1 MHLKRITSIFS
12 IIMIFMFT
20 IGQSL
25 LPIVANAQELNTAG
39 LVDNFTIDNKNLQTG
54 ESTKVTVNFSEKN
67 GVRLKPGDTLT
78 LTLPSELRGYKG
90 TIQLDDY
97 GTCKVSEGTV
107 ICTFNDKVDTHEN
120 IKGFLDFNVT
130 ANGVGTDEKKVIET
144 NFGTNLDKQAVT
156 ITGPKGGGGTEP
168 GEKPF
173 FYKSGD
179 MLGNENEVRWFL
191 NINLNKEELSSNIVV
206 TDKLQEGQTLN
217 KDSFSIYVDDYL
229 GQRSLTLQEFE
240 NKGYGTIT
248 FTSDTSFKVVLNKD
262 KARLASFT
270 VQYTSTITEAGKKQE
285 FLKNDY
291 TIDYQVHNKESVS
304 NSGTEQTKNMSAGG
318 GATGNKVPKGKLKIV
333 KHIEGNKEKVIP
345 NVFFKLYK
353 ESGEQVGG
361 EYETN
366 EKGIV
371 ETPQLSPG
379 KYYVQEVSAPGYI
392 DFDPQKKV
400 EFEIKSDDEN
410 GVELDIPNK
419 VKTTSVSGTKMW
431 EGDNE
436 KDRPS
441 SIKIELLQNEKIVDT
456 KEVTAADG
464 WKYQFDNLA
473 VYDANGVAYKYEVK
487 EQPVDGYQT
496 EVKGYDITN
505 TKVVQTTKVEGTKIW
520 KDDNAK
526 NRPNMIKV
534 DLLQNGTV
542 IATQEVSEAT
552 GWKYEFKDLAIN
564 DADGKAYKY
573 EVKEQAVDGY
583 ESKVNGYDI
592 TNTKVGKTSVAGTKT
607 WKGGTE
613 EEHKAIKVDLL
624 QNGTVIATQEVSKET
639 GWKYEF
645 KDLVAFD
652 ENGKAYKYEVKEKP
666 VDGYE
671 SKVNGYDVTNTKVGK
686 TSVAGT
692 KTWNDNNAS
701 DRPKTIKVDLV
712 QKDNSKAQKETVIAT
727 QEVSEATGWKYEFKD
742 LAAYDENGVAY
753 KYEVKE
759 QAVPG
764 YESKVNG
771 TDITNTK
778 VGQTKV
784 EGTKTWK
791 DDSATDRPS
800 TIKVDLL
807 QNGKVVD
814 TKEVTAATEWKYM
827 FDKLQAYDANGAAY
841 KYEVKEQAV
850 AGYESKVNG
859 YDITNTKVGK
869 TKVEGTKTWKDD
881 NAKDRPEMI
890 KVDLLQNG
898 TVIATQE
905 VSKATDWKYEFKD
918 LAAYDAEGK
927 AYKYK
932 VKEQAVDG
940 YQTEVKG
947 YDITNTKVG
956 QTKVEGTK
964 VWKDGNG
971 EGRPETIKVDLLQNG
986 KVIDTK
992 EVSVASEWK
1001 YAFTDLVAYDTEGK
1015 AYKYEV
1021 KEQPVDGYQSEVKGY
1036 DITNTKV
1043 SKTKVEGTKTWKDDN
1058 AKDRPTMIK
1067 VDLLQNGKVVDTKEV
1082 SKATNWKYTFE
1093 NLQAYDANG
1102 VAYKYEVKEQAVDGY
1117 QTEVHGYDI
1126 TNTKVGQTKVEGT
1139 KTWKDDNAK
1148 DRPTMIKVDLLQNGQ
1163 VIATQEV
1170 TEVTGWKYEFKDLA
1184 SYDAEGKAY
1193 KYEVKEQA
1201 VDGYQSEV
1209 KGYDITNT
1217 KVGETKVEGTKTW
1230 NDNNATD
1237 RPTMIKVDLLQ
1248 NGKVVDTKE
1257 VTAATDWKYTFEK
1270 LQAYD
1275 VNGVAYEYKVKEQ
1288 AVDGYQSEVKGYD
1301 IINTKVAKLTVEG
1314 TKTWKDGNATD
1325 RPVMI
1330 KVNLL
1335 QNGNVIKTQDVLA
1348 VMGWKYIFADLE
1360 AYDANGVAYEYTVKE
1375 QPVKG
1380 YQSEVKGYDITNTKV
1395 GETKVEGTKTWN
1407 DNDATD
1413 RPTMIKVDL
1422 LQNGKVVDTKE
1433 VSKVTNWKYTFENLQ
1448 AYDANGVAYVYKVK
1462 EQAVDG
1468 YQTEVKG
1475 NDITNTKVGQTKVE
1489 GTKVWKD
1496 GNGEGRPETI
1506 KVDLLQ
1512 NGQVIDTKEV
1522 SAASE
1527 WKYVFTDL
1535 AAYDAEGKA
1544 YKYEVK
1550 EQPVDGY
1557 QSEVKGYDITNTKV
1571 AQTKV
1576 EGTKTW
1582 KDDNAKDRPTM
1593 IKVDL
1598 LQNGQVIA
1606 MQEVT
1611 AEKGWKYEFKDLA
1624 AYDAEGKAYK
1634 YEVKEQAVDGYQ
1646 TEVKGNDI
1654 TNTKIGQTKVEG
1666 TKRWKDDNSSERPT
1680 MIKVDLLQNGKVIDT
1695 KEVSAASEWKYAFTD
1710 LAAYDAEGKAYK
1722 YEVKEQPVDG
1732 YQSEVKG
1739 YDITNTKVAQTKVEG
1754 TKTWKDDNAKN
1765 RPNMIKVD
1773 LLQNDQVIAT
1783 QEVTAEKGWKY
1794 EFKDLAAYD
1803 AEGKAYKYEVKEQAV
1818 DGYQTEV
1825 HGYDITNTKVG
1836 QTKVEGTKTW
1846 KDDNAKDRPT
1856 MIKVEL
1862 LQNGQVIAT
1871 QEVTAEKGWKYEFK
1885 DLASYDAEGKAYKYE
1900 VKEQAVDGYQS
1911 KVKGYDITN
1920 TKVGQTKVEGTKTW
1934 KDDNAKDRPNMI
1946 KVDLLQ
1952 NGKVIDTKEVSAAS
1966 EWKYAFTDLASYD
1979 AEGKAYKYEVKE
1991 QAVDGYQSEVNGNDI
2006 TNTKVG
2012 KMKVEGTKTWKD
2024 DNAKDRPTM
2033 IKVDLLQNGQVI
2045 ATQEVTEATGWKYE
2059 FKDLAAYDAEGKAY
2073 KYEVKEQAVD
2083 GYQTEVKGYDIT
2095 NTKVGKTKVE
2105 GTKTWKDDNSSERP
2119 TMIKV
2124 DLLQNG
2130 KVIATQEV
2138 SAASEWKYAFTDLAA
2153 YDAEGKAYKYEVKE
2167 QPVDGYQSEV
2177 KGYDITNTKVAQTK
2191 VEGTKTWKDDNA
2203 KNRPTMIKVDLLQNG
2218 QVIETQEVTAEKGW
2232 KYEFKDL
2239 AAYDAEG
2246 KAYKYEVKE
2255 QAVDGYQTEVHG
2267 YDITNTKV
2275 GQTKVEGT
2283 KTWKDDNAKERPTMI
2298 KVDLLQNGQV
2308 IATQEVTAE
2317 KGWKYE
2323 FKDLAAYD
2331 AEGKAY
2337 KYEVKEQAVDGYQS
2351 KVKGN
2356 DITNTKVG
2364 QTKVEGT
2371 KIWKDGNGEGRPKA
2385 IKVDLLQNGKV
2396 IDTKEVSAAS
2406 EWKYAFTDLAAYDAE
2421 GKAYKYEVKEQA
2433 VDGYQTEVKGYDI
2446 TNTKVGKT
2454 KVEGTKTW
2462 KDDNAKDRPSMIKVD
2477 LLQNGTVIA
2486 MQEVSKATG
2495 WKYEYKDLAAYD
2507 AEGKAYKYE
2516 VKEQPIDG
2524 YKSEVKGYDITNT
2537 KIGQTKVE
2545 GTKVWKDGNGEGRPE
2560 TIKVDLLQ
2568 NGKVIDTKEVS
2579 AASEWKYAFKDLA
2592 AYDENGVAYNYE
2604 VKEQAVD
2611 GYQSKVKGNDITNT
2625 KVGQT
2630 KVEGTKTWKDDN
2642 SSERPSMI
2650 KVDLLQNGQV
2660 IATQEVSAASEWK
2673 YAFKDLAAYDAEG
2686 KAYKY
2691 EVKEQPVDGY
2701 QSEVKGYDITNTK
2714 VSQTK
2719 VEGTK
2724 MWKDD
2729 NNATDRPKAIKV
2741 DLLQNGKVIATQ
2753 EVSKATGWKYEFKD
2767 LAAYDADGKA
2777 YKYEVKEQAVDGYQT
2792 EVHGYDITN
2801 TKVGQTKV
2809 EGTKTW
2815 KDDNAKERPS
2825 MIKVDLLQNGQVIAT
2840 QEVSTASD
2848 WKYAFKDLAAY
2859 DAEGKAYKY
2868 EVKEQPV
2875 AGYKSEVNGYD
2886 ITNTK
2891 IKDEPGVDP
2900 KDPSTDPKDPS
2911 TDPKDPSTNPKDPS
2925 TDPNTNADKNS
2936 DSKVPPTTENDKP
2949 TLLPN
2954 TGGTSAEMS
2963 SILGGMVLFLL
2974 GGILLARQRI
2984 K

>member
-1 MHLKRITSIFS
+1 MYLKRVTSIFS

-39 LVDNFTIDNKNLQTG
+39 LVDSFQIGKTNLSTT
-54 ESTKVTVNFSEKN
+54 ERTKVTVNFSEKD
-67 GVRLKPGDTLT
+67 GLRLKPGDTLT
-78 LTLPSELRGYKG
+78 LTLPPELKG
-90 TIQLDDY
+90 LDREFPLDDY
-97 GTCKVSEGTV
+97 GTCKVTAGTV
-107 ICTFNDKVDTHEN
+107 VCTFNDRVSTYEN
-120 IKGFLDFNVT
+120 IQGYLNFFVEATN
-130 ANGVGTDEKKVIET
+130 VGTDQKKEIET
-144 NFGTNLDKQAVT
+144 NFGTNVDKQSVT
-156 ITGPKGGGGTEP
+156 ITGSSGGGGTDP
-168 GEKPF
+168 GKPPF
-173 FYKSGD
+173 FYKTGD
-179 MLGNENEVRWFL
+179 MNSGKDDEVRWFL
-191 NINLNKEELSSNIVV
+191 NINLAKEELSRDIVV
-206 TDKLQEGQTLN
+206 TDNLQEGQTLN
-217 KDSFSIYVDDYL
+217 KDSFYIIVDDDL
-229 GQRSLTLQEFE
+229 GRRSLTLQELE
-240 NKGYGTIT
+240 GQGYGIIT
-248 FTSDTSFKVVLNKD
+248 FTGDKSFKVVLNKD
-262 KARLASFT
+262 KARLASFSIG
-270 VQYTSTITEAGKKQE
+270 YTSTITEAGKTQD
-285 FLKNDY
+285 FFKNDY
-291 TIDYQVHNKESVS
+291 TIDYQVLNEEPVTE
-304 NSGTEQTKNMSAGG
+304 SGTHPVENMTAGG
-318 GATGNKVPKGKLKIV
+318 GATGNKVPKGKLKII

-345 NVFFKLYK
+345 NVSFKLYK

-361 EYETN
+361 EYTTN

-379 KYYVQEVSAPGYI
+379 KYYVQEVSAPDYI

-431 EGDNE
+431 KGDNE

-441 SIKIELLQNEKIVDT
+441 SIKVELLQNEKIVDT

-464 WKYQFDNLA
+464 WKYKFDNLA
-473 VYDANGVAYKYEVK
+473 AYDANGVAYKYEVK
-487 EQPVDGYQT
+487 EQPIDGYTT
-496 EVKGYDITN
+496 EVNGYDITN
-505 TKVVQTTKVEGTKIW
+505 TKMVQTTKVEGTKTW
-520 KDDNAK
+520 KDGNAEG
-526 NRPNMIKV
+526 RPTMIKV

-564 DADGKAYKY
+564 DADAKAYKY

-652 ENGKAYKYEVKEKP
+652 ENGKAYKYEVKEQP

-671 SKVNGYDVTNTKVGK
+671 SKVNGYDITNTKVGK
-686 TSVAGT
+686 TSVSGT

-712 QKDNSKAQKETVIAT
+712 QKETVIAT

-759 QAVPG
+759 QAI
-764 YESKVNG
+764 S
-771 TDITNTK
+771 
-778 VGQTKV
+778 
-784 EGTKTWK
+784 
-791 DDSATDRPS
+791 
-800 TIKVDLL
+800 
-807 QNGKVVD
+807 
-814 TKEVTAATEWKYM
+814 
-827 FDKLQAYDANGAAY
+827 
-841 KYEVKEQAV
+841 
-850 AGYESKVNG
+850 GYESKVNG
-859 YDITNTKVGK
+859 YDITNTKVGE
-869 TKVEGTKTWKDD
+869 TKVEGTKTWKDDNAKDRPTMIKVDLLQDGKVVDTKEITAATEWKYTFENLQAYDANGVAYKYEVKEQAVDGYKPEVNGYDITNTKVGETKVEGMKTWKDD

-898 TVIATQE
+898 QVIATQE
-905 VSKATDWKYEFKD
+905 VTEASGWKYEFKD

-927 AYKYK
+927 AYKYE

-940 YQTEVKG
+940 YQSKVKD

-992 EVSVASEWK
+992 EVSAASEWK

-1021 KEQPVDGYQSEVKGY
+1021 KEQPVDGYQSEVKGN

-1117 QTEVHGYDI
+1117 QT
-1126 TNTKVGQTKVEGT
+1126 
-1139 KTWKDDNAK
+1139 
-1148 DRPTMIKVDLLQNGQ
+1148 
-1163 VIATQEV
+1163 
-1170 TEVTGWKYEFKDLA
+1170 
-1184 SYDAEGKAY
+1184 
-1193 KYEVKEQA
+1193 
-1201 VDGYQSEV
+1201 
-1209 KGYDITNT
+1209 
-1217 KVGETKVEGTKTW
+1217 
-1230 NDNNATD
+1230 
-1237 RPTMIKVDLLQ
+1237 
-1248 NGKVVDTKE
+1248 
-1257 VTAATDWKYTFEK
+1257 
-1270 LQAYD
+1270 
-1275 VNGVAYEYKVKEQ
+1275 GVY
-1288 AVDGYQSEVKGYD
+1288 
-1301 IINTKVAKLTVEG
+1301 
-1314 TKTWKDGNATD
+1314 
-1325 RPVMI
+1325 
-1330 KVNLL
+1330 
-1335 QNGNVIKTQDVLA
+1335 
-1348 VMGWKYIFADLE
+1348 
-1360 AYDANGVAYEYTVKE
+1360 
-1375 QPVKG
+1375 
-1380 YQSEVKGYDITNTKV
+1380 
-1395 GETKVEGTKTWN
+1395 
-1407 DNDATD
+1407 
-1413 RPTMIKVDL
+1413 
-1422 LQNGKVVDTKE
+1422 
-1433 VSKVTNWKYTFENLQ
+1433 
-1448 AYDANGVAYVYKVK
+1448 
-1462 EQAVDG
+1462 
-1468 YQTEVKG
+1468 
-1475 NDITNTKVGQTKVE
+1475 
-1489 GTKVWKD
+1489 
-1496 GNGEGRPETI
+1496 
-1506 KVDLLQ
+1506 
-1512 NGQVIDTKEV
+1512 
-1522 SAASE
+1522 
-1527 WKYVFTDL
+1527 
-1535 AAYDAEGKA
+1535 
-1544 YKYEVK
+1544 
-1550 EQPVDGY
+1550 
-1557 QSEVKGYDITNTKV
+1557 
-1571 AQTKV
+1571 
-1576 EGTKTW
+1576 
-1582 KDDNAKDRPTM
+1582 
-1593 IKVDL
+1593 
-1598 LQNGQVIA
+1598 
-1606 MQEVT
+1606 
-1611 AEKGWKYEFKDLA
+1611 
-1624 AYDAEGKAYK
+1624 
-1634 YEVKEQAVDGYQ
+1634 
-1646 TEVKGNDI
+1646 
-1654 TNTKIGQTKVEG
+1654 
-1666 TKRWKDDNSSERPT
+1666 
-1680 MIKVDLLQNGKVIDT
+1680 
-1695 KEVSAASEWKYAFTD
+1695 
-1710 LAAYDAEGKAYK
+1710 
-1722 YEVKEQPVDG
+1722 
-1732 YQSEVKG
+1732 
-1739 YDITNTKVAQTKVEG
+1739 
-1754 TKTWKDDNAKN
+1754 
-1765 RPNMIKVD
+1765 
-1773 LLQNDQVIAT
+1773 
-1783 QEVTAEKGWKY
+1783 
-1794 EFKDLAAYD
+1794 
-1803 AEGKAYKYEVKEQAV
+1803 
-1818 DGYQTEV
+1818 
-1825 HGYDITNTKVG
+1825 
-1836 QTKVEGTKTW
+1836 
-1846 KDDNAKDRPT
+1846 
-1856 MIKVEL
+1856 
-1862 LQNGQVIAT
+1862 
-1871 QEVTAEKGWKYEFK
+1871 
-1885 DLASYDAEGKAYKYE
+1885 
-1900 VKEQAVDGYQS
+1900 
-1911 KVKGYDITN
+1911 
-1920 TKVGQTKVEGTKTW
+1920 
-1934 KDDNAKDRPNMI
+1934 
-1946 KVDLLQ
+1946 
-1952 NGKVIDTKEVSAAS
+1952 
-1966 EWKYAFTDLASYD
+1966 
-1979 AEGKAYKYEVKE
+1979 
-1991 QAVDGYQSEVNGNDI
+1991 
-2006 TNTKVG
+2006 
-2012 KMKVEGTKTWKD
+2012 
-2024 DNAKDRPTM
+2024 
-2033 IKVDLLQNGQVI
+2033 
-2045 ATQEVTEATGWKYE
+2045 
-2059 FKDLAAYDAEGKAY
+2059 
-2073 KYEVKEQAVD
+2073 
-2083 GYQTEVKGYDIT
+2083 
-2095 NTKVGKTKVE
+2095 
-2105 GTKTWKDDNSSERP
+2105 
-2119 TMIKV
+2119 
-2124 DLLQNG
+2124 
-2130 KVIATQEV
+2130 
-2138 SAASEWKYAFTDLAA
+2138 
-2153 YDAEGKAYKYEVKE
+2153 
-2167 QPVDGYQSEV
+2167 
-2177 KGYDITNTKVAQTK
+2177 
-2191 VEGTKTWKDDNA
+2191 
-2203 KNRPTMIKVDLLQNG
+2203 
-2218 QVIETQEVTAEKGW
+2218 
-2232 KYEFKDL
+2232 
-2239 AAYDAEG
+2239 
-2246 KAYKYEVKE
+2246 
-2255 QAVDGYQTEVHG
+2255 G

-2308 IATQEVTAE
+2308 IATQEVTE
-2317 KGWKYE
+2317 VTGWKYE

-2337 KYEVKEQAVDGYQS
+2337 KYEVKEQPVDGYQS
-2351 KVKGN
+2351 AVKGY

-2364 QTKVEGT
+2364 ETKVEGT
-2371 KIWKDGNGEGRPKA
+2371 KTWNDNNATDRPKA

-2396 IDTKEVSAAS
+2396 VDTKEVSKATN
-2406 EWKYAFTDLAAYDAE
+2406 WKYTFENLQAYDAN
-2421 GKAYKYEVKEQA
+2421 GVAYEYKVKEQP
-2433 VDGYQTEVKGYDI
+2433 VDGYKSEVNGNDI
-2446 TNTKVGKT
+2446 TNTKVGQT
-2454 KVEGTKTW
+2454 EVEGTKTW
-2462 KDDNAKDRPSMIKVD
+2462 KDDNAKDRPNMIKVD
-2477 LLQNGTVIA
+2477 LLQNGQVIA
-2486 MQEVSKATG
+2486 TQEVTEVTG
-2495 WKYEYKDLAAYD
+2495 WKYEFKDLAAYD

-2516 VKEQPIDG
+2516 VKEQPVDG
-2524 YKSEVKGYDITNT
+2524 YQSAVKGYDITNT
-2537 KIGQTKVE
+2537 KVGETKVE
-2545 GTKVWKDGNGEGRPE
+2545 GTKTWNDNNATDRPKA
-2560 TIKVDLLQ
+2560 IKVDLLQ
-2568 NGKVIDTKEVS
+2568 NGKVVDTKEVSKATNWKYTFENLQAYDANGVAYEYKVKEQPVDGYKSEVNGNDITNTKVGQTEVEGTKTWKDDNAKDRPNMIKVDLLQNGQVIATQEVS

-2592 AYDENGVAYNYE
+2592 AYDENGVAYKYE

-2611 GYQSKVKGNDITNT
+2611 GYQSEVKGYDITNT

-2701 QSEVKGYDITNTK
+2701 QSEVKGYDIMNTK

-2729 NNATDRPKAIKV
+2729 NAKERPKAIKV

-2911 TDPKDPSTNPKDPS
+2911 TDPKDPSTDPKDPS
-2925 TDPNTNADKNS
+2925 TNPKDPGTDPNTNTDKNS

-2954 TGGTSAEMS
+2954 TGGTSTEMI

-2974 GGILLARQRI
+2974 GGILFARQRI